1 MKRGYSHADVPALQA
16 LVENSRTFID
26 TAELE
31 RIEGHLGVLAAR
43 ALLVDLSI
51 RMVKS
56 SEHTM
61 ARVGPT

>member
-1 MKRGYSHADVPALQA
+1 MKRGYSHADLPALQA

-31 RIEGHLGVLAAR
+31 RIEGHLWVLAAR
-43 ALLVDLSI
+43 ALLIDLSI
-51 RMVKS
+51 KAMKQ